1 MDIFLV
7 NLDRQPE
14 RLLSAQ
20 TQLNRLG
27 LESTRIPAVDM
38 NSLSAEDSDLV
49 TLGVK
54 ACWESHRL
62 AFLNLVNSDQSHA
75 LILEDDFKVFD
86 DKNFLSLLNQFP
98 LSHWDLVQIGFLT
111 QGPMNKFSRFYKNL
125 ETESI
130 RVLIRVSHY
139 SKILR
144 KKYFGRL
151 RIERTRDLPKG
162 FVPDDFMPGTHA
174 YLISRDL
181 ASIALKLNSPQFLS
195 ADDFFTALAKMRAFK
210 CARLKK
216 SIIGQN
222 QLPGL
227 GPERFISSRQ
237 K

>member
-1 MDIFLV
+1 MDIFLI

-20 TQLNRLG
+20 TQLKMLG
-27 LESTRIPAVDM
+27 LESKRISAVDM
-38 NSLSAEDSDLV
+38 NSLTVQDSDLV
-49 TLGVK
+49 TVGVK

-62 AFLNLVNSDQSHA
+62 AFLNLLNSDQSHA

-86 DKNFLSLLNQFP
+86 NQIFLNLLNQFP
-98 LSHWDLVQIGFLT
+98 LSKWDLVQIGFLT
-111 QGPMNKFSRFYKNL
+111 QGPVNKFSRIYKNF
-125 ETESI
+125 ETDLI
-130 RVLIRVSHY
+130 RVLIKVSNY
-139 SKILR
+139 SEILR
-144 KKYFGRL
+144 KKYSGRL

-181 ASIALKLNSPQFLS
+181 ASIALNLNNPQFLS
-195 ADDFFTALAKMRAFK
+195 ADDFFTALAKMRAFR

-216 SIIGQN
+216 SNIGQN

-227 GPERFISSRQ
+227 GPERFISSR
-237 K
+237 

>member
-1 MDIFLV
+1 VDIFLI

-20 TQLNRLG
+20 TQLKKLG
-27 LESTRIPAVDM
+27 LESKRISAVDM
-38 NSLSAEDSDLV
+38 NSLTVQDSDLV

-62 AFLNLVNSDQSHA
+62 AFISLLNSDQSHA

-86 DKNFLSLLNQFP
+86 NQIFLNLLNQFP
-98 LSHWDLVQIGFLT
+98 LSEWDLVQIGFLT
-111 QGPMNKFSRFYKNL
+111 QGPVNKFSRIYKNF
-125 ETESI
+125 ETDLI
-130 RVLIRVSHY
+130 RVLIKVSHH
-139 SKILR
+139 SEILR
-144 KKYFGRL
+144 KRYSGRL

-181 ASIALKLNSPQFLS
+181 ASVALKLNNPQFLS
-195 ADDFFTALAKMRAFK
+195 ADDFFTALAKMRAFRS
-210 CARLKK
+210 ARLKK
-216 SIIGQN
+216 SNIGQN

-227 GPERFISSRQ
+227 GPERFISSR
-237 K
+237 